1 MRLRSKSLYCNISL
15 CLFLLIFVPVSVVA
29 QSGTYDWSNDNVR
42 VLYPG
47 IYHASIRTD
56 EPRNLIINCVR
67 IDTDEADVR
76 FYTTERTED
85 WELGE
90 VETIRQR
97 TRDFLR
103 AWRAEGVPMVVAM
116 NADAF
121 SPWPAPWDEPTPSTL
136 LGLAISDGTLVSAP
150 NGTPS
155 FIVYVDGRM
164 ELAVTDASTE
174 LDNIHTAVS
183 GFGFALRH
191 GEEQPSGDDL
201 HPRTGLGLSENR
213 EVVFFL
219 AVDGRRHASRGITV
233 HEVGAWLKHFGAY
246 DGINM
251 DGGGSTTLA
260 WWNENLDAED
270 RAVLLNE
277 PIAAG
282 SWLDKTPEEEAES
295 YQPTERM
302 NGNNL
307 GVVLLDAA
315 VALSDTE

>member
-1 MRLRSKSLYCNISL
+1 MRLRTIPLYCSIFLSL
-15 CLFLLIFVPVSVVA
+15 FMLLFVPVSVVA
-29 QSGTYDWSNDNVR
+29 QTGTFDWSDDAVR

-67 IDTDEADVR
+67 IDTNEADVR

-90 VETIRQR
+90 AETIRQR

-103 AWRAEGVPMVVAM
+103 AWRTEGVQMVVAM

-121 SPWPAPWDEPTPSTL
+121 SPWPAPWDEPTISTL

-150 NGTPS
+150 NGTSS
-155 FIVYVDGRM
+155 FIVYTDGRM
-164 ELAVTDASTE
+164 EMAITDSATV
-174 LDNIHTAVS
+174 LDTIHTAVS

-191 GEEQPSGDDL
+191 GEVQPSGDDL
-201 HPRTGLGLSENR
+201 HPRTGLGLSEDR
-213 EVVFFL
+213 GVVFFL

-233 HEVGAWLKHFGAY
+233 HEVGTWLKHFGAH

-260 WWNENLDAED
+260 WWDENLDTED
-270 RAVLLNE
+270 KAILLNE
-277 PIAAG
+277 PIAVG

-307 GVVLLDAA
+307 GVVLLGSP
-315 VALSDTE
+315 VATSASE